1 MGVRF
6 SRRFRLGGVAGVLYP
21 YPDDELQVCPM
32 SKQVNDPAFDDPQVV
47 VEAAIGEQVGFDEFG
62 REKRIKSRFSIA
74 GFPLQ

>member
-1 MGVRF
+1 
-6 SRRFRLGGVAGVLYP
+6 
-21 YPDDELQVCPM
+21 M

-47 VEAAIGEQVGFDEFG
+47 VEAEIREQVGFDEFG